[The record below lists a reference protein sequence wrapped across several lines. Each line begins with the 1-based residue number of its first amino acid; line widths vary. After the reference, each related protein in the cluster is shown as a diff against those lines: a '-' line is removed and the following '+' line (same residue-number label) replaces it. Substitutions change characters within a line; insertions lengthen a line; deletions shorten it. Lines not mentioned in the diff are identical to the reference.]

1 MSLNPQPHNE
11 ESTPTS
17 GPETVPSFHWRDAR
31 GVPWTLEAD
40 EGELRLTSY
49 DEDFR
54 VPKERWESDV
64 TITPSRG
71 GNIIRVTGPNRDVGF
86 LIGPEALAFA
96 RRLGKVVADVPT
108 ATEVDA
114 GPMAPR
120 GPVLFPKMD
129 RFSVIALCLAAIAFV
144 PIFGYAAALASILL
158 LAATRRRVRPTREY
172 NHVRSVRRITVAW
185 LALSLLVCSVATMN
199 AVRLRSLD
207 PGVSQGPTV
216 VDAGPGS
223 TSLYASIA
231 AGIIVVLL
239 SLSVHEAAHAITAL
253 WNGDDYARSLGRV
266 TLNPLAHIDP
276 FGTVALPAML
286 ALSGLPAFGYA
297 RPVPVIPSRMLFHR
311 KSDIYVSAAGPLSN
325 LLIAALCMSLYLLIG
340 CGLSLLSADV
350 QVSGYDWPG
359 FDAQVSGVAGAK
371 VITAVLRMLGIAVQL
386 NLLLAFFNLLPIPP
400 LDGSHVAGNLFPQT
414 IGRFY
419 DLIRPFQILVFIVLM
434 YTGVMRWMMTPTL
447 ILVMRALVWMVETAT
462 GLTG

>member
-1 MSLNPQPHNE
+1 MSLNPQSQNE
-11 ESTPTS
+11 GHAPTS
-17 GPETVPSFHWRDAR
+17 GPESVPVFYWRDAR

-40 EGELRLTSY
+40 ERELRLASH
-49 DEDFR
+49 DESFS
-54 VPKERWESDV
+54 VPRERWAGDV

-86 LIGPEALAFA
+86 LIGPEALEFA
-96 RRLGKVVADVPT
+96 RRLGKDVADPPA
-108 ATEVDA
+108 ATDADA

-129 RFSVIALCLAAIAFV
+129 RFSVIALCLAAVAFV
-144 PIFGYAAALASILL
+144 PVFGYAAALASIVL
-158 LAATRRRVRPTREY
+158 LAATRRRVRPAREY
-172 NHVRSVRRITVAW
+172 NHVRSVRRITAAW
-185 LALSLLVCSVATMN
+185 LVLSLLVCTVATLN
-199 AVRLRSLD
+199 AVRLRSPD

-216 VDAGPGS
+216 VDAGPGA

-340 CGLSLLSADV
+340 CGLSLLSPDV
-350 QVSGYDWPG
+350 RVSGYDWPG

-414 IGRFY
+414 IGRFF
-419 DLIRPFQILVFIVLM
+419 DMIRPFQIIVFIALM
-434 YTGVMRWMMTPTL
+434 YTGVMRWMMMPTL
-447 ILVMRALVWMVETAT
+447 VLVMRALYWMVETAT
-462 GLTG
+462 GLA